1 MVLIDGVKYACQTCI
16 KGHRSSKCTHTNRP
30 LIEIKKK
37 GRPTSQCAHCRE
49 LRKTRS
55 VHGRCDC
62 VARDQQDKPAARV
75 LPNGLVDAML
85 PPAPQAS
92 TSGSTEV
99 LKSGVTRLLNPC
111 NCRRGGPCTC
121 CEVVSRAAPK
131 AFPGDSPSPSA
142 SSPASPP
149 SCCSPPPAPLPSAS
163 SSTFEPYA
171 LPLPPSLDI
180 PVPPSS
186 PYQLPIPPSIL
197 STFSPSLPLPLPF
210 PPPSKPPSDPLFL
223 PKTHGTSSCFCGPTC
238 QCVGCAVHDPYSRK
252 RAGGGCRCG
261 DAGDEGQRDCFG
273 MGKKA
278 RRAGEGE
285 GEGERDGG
293 GGGCCGKKKLP
304 EECEHDVDPE
314 TMGTG
319 TGTGIDLPVLWA
331 REDLFV
337 DDGASARR
345 GSTPDAFFAGTVAP
359 LPSLK
364 TLWPALLES
373 SSSSAPAPSSPT
385 PPGQSFM
392 IVENAGCS
400 SMYADELFDGGCGAA
415 CECSS
420 GCGCRGGI
428 GAGDPDGVEAEEGE
442 RSPETGKGKGV
453 VVRFEQLAELAAMGA
468 FG

>member
-30 LIEIKKK
+30 LVEIKKK

-62 VARDQQDKPAARV
+62 AARDQQEKPAAKV
-75 LPNGLVDAML
+75 LPNGLVDAIL

-131 AFPGDSPSPSA
+131 AFPGGSPSSSA
-142 SSPASPP
+142 SPLSQPSPT
-149 SCCSPPPAPLPSAS
+149 CCSPRPSPLPSVPS
-163 SSTFEPYA
+163 SAFEPYA
-171 LPLPPSLDI
+171 LALSPSLDI
-180 PVPPSS
+180 SVTPSS
-186 PYQLPIPPSIL
+186 AYQLPIPPSIL
-197 STFSPSLPLPLPF
+197 STFSPALPLPLP
-210 PPPSKPPSDPLFL
+210 PSKAPSDPLFL

-261 DAGDEGQRDCFG
+261 DGGEEGRKECVG
-273 MGKKA
+273 GTGKKP
-278 RRAGEGE
+278 RRAEGE
-285 GEGERDGG
+285 KE
-293 GGGCCGKKKLP
+293 GGGCCGTKKP
-304 EECEHDVDPE
+304 AEHDFEE
-314 TMGTG
+314 TTTTMT
-319 TGTGIDLPVLWA
+319 TGIDLPVLWA
-331 REDLFV
+331 LEDFPV
-337 DDGASARR
+337 GSASAR
-345 GSTPDAFFAGTVAP
+345 GSTPDALAGTAAL
-359 LPSLK
+359 LPSLR

-373 SSSSAPAPSSPT
+373 STSSARSSRT
-385 PPGQSFM
+385 PPGPDYT

-400 SMYADELFDGGCGAA
+400 SMYADELFDGGCGAT

-420 GCGCRGGI
+420 GCGCGGGI
-428 GAGDPDGVEAEEGE
+428 GGDDPDNEAEEEESPGE
-442 RSPETGKGKGV
+442 GTEKRKDVLKL
-453 VVRFEQLAELAAMGA
+453 EQLAELAAMGA